1 MQHAAILAASQPAL
15 RSLPT
20 RAVWPTRHDLCVLR
34 VDRLSLGGINAD
46 VLALISVSPRRWLR
60 CRPIS
65 RR

>member
-1 MQHAAILAASQPAL
+1 MQHAVILAASQPAL

-20 RAVWPTRHDLCVLR
+20 RAVWLTRHDLCVLR
-34 VDRLSLGGINAD
+34 ASPNTDGINAD